1 MIYNF
6 LGLRFLQLTI
16 YNLRTVYN
24 LRFMISSIFVMNRVG
39 HSTRS
44 PNHKS
49 EFINH
54 KSFHF
59 GTSTLS
65 IKRCVTFTGE

>member
-6 LGLRFLQLTI
+6 LDLRFLQLTI

-24 LRFMISSIFVMNRVG
+24 LRFMISSIYVMNRVR
-39 HSTRS
+39 HPTRS

-49 EFINH
+49 EFI
-54 KSFHF
+54 
-59 GTSTLS
+59 
-65 IKRCVTFTGE
+65 